1 MNQVLRDWKP
11 RRAYAFLSFMLD
23 WAMPSDF
30 KKLMFARFFFT
41 FAVQMQAIVLSW
53 RMYEL
58 TKDPLFLGLIG
69 LTEAIPALSLALF
82 AGFIV
87 DRSRPLV
94 VYRRLTFVSL
104 LSGLVMLFSQLEIFN
119 VSIGWQVKLLF
130 FSSFLTGC
138 ARAFSQPAMYSMVP
152 KLIPRPLLPKSSAW
166 MSSAMQTARM
176 SGPALGGLLF
186 GLIGVSETAA
196 VICTCLSITTTTLFM
211 MKFNPAANVP
221 NKGVSVKEDFL
232 SGARFVFRHPI
243 LFPALSLDMI
253 SVLFGGVTALLPI
266 YAAEILFVGPEGLG
280 VLRAAPAIGAFV
292 MSAWL
297 IRGEIKKSAGP
308 KLLWSVAGF
317 GLCILIFAFSRNYI
331 LSLVALMGS
340 GMFDSVSMVIRT
352 SAVQMSSPDEMRGR
366 IAAVNS
372 IFIGS
377 SNELGEFESGVAAKL
392 LGAFPAA
399 VFGGVMCLLCVGVV
413 STFSKRLR
421 TLDLHELE
429 EAG

>member
-1 MNQVLRDWKP
+1 
-11 RRAYAFLSFMLD
+11 
-23 WAMPSDF
+23 MPFDF

-41 FAVQMQAIVLSW
+41 FAVQMQAIVLGW

-58 TKDPLFLGLIG
+58 TKDALYLGIIG
-69 LTEAIPALSLALF
+69 LVEAVPALGLALF
-82 AGFIV
+82 AGYIV

-104 LSGLVMLFSQLEIFN
+104 TSGLIMLFSQLPSFEIETDA
-119 VSIGWQVKLLF
+119 QVKLLF
-130 FSSFLTGC
+130 LSSFLTGC
-138 ARAFSQPAMYSMVP
+138 ARAFSQPSMYSLVP
-152 KLIPRPLLPKSSAW
+152 KLIPRTLLPKSSAW

-176 SGPALGGLLF
+176 SGPALGGILYGF
-186 GLIGVSETAA
+186 FGVSGTASIVCACLA
-196 VICTCLSITTTTLFM
+196 VTTITLFTM
-211 MKFNPAANVP
+211 SFNPPANVP
-221 NKGVSVKEDFL
+221 EKGNSIKEDLL

-243 LFPALSLDMI
+243 LFPALTLDMI
-253 SVLFGGVTALLPI
+253 SVLFGSVTALLPI

-297 IRGEIKKSAGP
+297 IRGGLKKNAGS
-308 KLLWSVAGF
+308 KLFWSVAGF
-317 GLCILIFAFSRNYI
+317 GVSILIFAFSRNYM
-331 LSLVALMGS
+331 LSLVSLIAS

-352 SAVQMSSPDEMRGR
+352 SAVQLSSPDTMRGR

-392 LGAFPAA
+392 LGTFPAA
-399 VFGGVMCLLCVGVV
+399 VFGGVMCLLCVGATALL
-413 STFSKRLR
+413 SPKLR
-421 TLDLHELE
+421 KLDLEELE
-429 EAG
+429 KAHLN